1 MNNNASSRDNVLETF
16 RGMGPVLALF
26 LLIIVL
32 SVLLPPFRTLNNA
45 MLVLRQASIVGFVAF
60 GMTCVILTGGID
72 LSVGSIMAL
81 TAIISA
87 LLLQGGIPELMMIPA
102 VLACGVF
109 LGMVNGTTITLLR
122 LQPFIATL
130 IGMSV
135 FRGFALIFS
144 GGRPIS
150 GLRGFP
156 VLEYMGR
163 GVFLGVPA
171 PVWLFAAVFAMFFF
185 LLHGTTLGRRIYAV
199 GSNPTAAQ
207 LTGVSIVKTKMFVYA
222 ISGLMASVSGMIL
235 VSRLG
240 SAQPIMGYGFELEAI
255 AAVALGG
262 TSMAGGRGKIYGT
275 IAGVLIISILSNGLN
290 IMGISS
296 YYQTV
301 ITGFVIFLAVL
312 TDPNR

>member
-1 MNNNASSRDNVLETF
+1 MIENASNREKMLESF
-16 RGMGPVLALF
+16 RGMGPVLALL

-32 SVLLPPFRTLNNA
+32 SILLPPFRTLNNA

-72 LSVGSIMAL
+72 LSVGSTMAL

-87 LLLQGGIPELMMIPA
+87 LLIQGGIPEALAIPA
-102 VLACGVF
+102 VLACGLL
-109 LGMVNGTTITLLR
+109 LGLVNGVTITLLR

-135 FRGFALIFS
+135 FRGFALILS

-150 GLRGFP
+150 GLREFSIP
-156 VLEYMGR
+156 ILEYMGR
-163 GVFLGVPA
+163 GVFIGIPA

-185 LLHGTTLGRRIYAV
+185 LLNMTTLGRRIYAV

-222 ISGLMASVSGMIL
+222 VSGLMASVSGMIL

-240 SAQPIMGYGFELEAI
+240 SAQPIMGKG
-255 AAVALGG
+255 
-262 TSMAGGRGKIYGT
+262 
-275 IAGVLIISILSNGLN
+275 LSWRPL
-290 IMGISS
+290 
-296 YYQTV
+296 
-301 ITGFVIFLAVL
+301 LRL
-312 TDPNR
+312 L